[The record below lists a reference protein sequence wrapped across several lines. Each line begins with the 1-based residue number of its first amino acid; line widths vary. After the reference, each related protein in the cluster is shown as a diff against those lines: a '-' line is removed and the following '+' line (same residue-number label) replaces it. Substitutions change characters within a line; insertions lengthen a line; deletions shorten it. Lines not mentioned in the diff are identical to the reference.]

1 MMRKVLSLTITLL
14 AATLCYAALPK
25 ANHAV
30 FADFTYNG
38 VEKKGMSS
46 WRNPILPGWYSDPS
60 ACRTGDDYWLVTST
74 FGYFPG
80 VPLFH
85 SRDLVNWELVRHI
98 LDRPSQL
105 PHLNGQSIDR
115 GGIYAPDISYNPHNK
130 TYYMITTDVG
140 KGHFYVTAKDPR
152 GEWSDPVWLPQIGGI
167 DPSFFFDDDGKA
179 YIVHKEDTEGKPKW
193 SNNRAIRI
201 IRFDTKTGQTYGED
215 VPFREEGVGPEEQL
229 ARDEGPHIYKI
240 NGKYYMICA
249 EGGTSWAHSEVCYR
263 ADSIFGPYTRW
274 ARNPMLTQRL
284 LKPNPNYGVT
294 CTGHVSMV
302 QRQEGDWWVVFLGC
316 RPWAGGTEQLGR
328 ETFLMPVR
336 WSKDG
341 FPYITMTRDTIPLN
355 PSVNGAA
362 HKKRATRFVSNFSH
376 KQLGS
381 EWMSLRGEVSG
392 MKFVSYPIKTAE
404 RRTECLLLPCSDK
417 LSAGTDT
424 PSYLGRRIQHHEF
437 TAETEMFFTPRD
449 SSEAAGLLIFKNEKH
464 QYFLCRTAEGIE
476 LRKIHGVEKCD
487 TIARTELPR
496 YVDRVYLKAE
506 CKGTTYA
513 FYYRTEGSGTDD
525 WTLVADGVDAG
536 FVSSRVGGFT
546 GTTIGMY
553 AERR

>member
-14 AATLCYAALPK
+14 AATVCYAALPK

-60 ACRTGDDYWLVTST
+60 VCRTGEDYWLVTST

-302 QRQEGDWWVVFLGC
+302 QRPQGDWWAVFLGC
-316 RPWAGGTEQLGR
+316 RPWAGGTDQLGR
-328 ETFLMPVR
+328 ETFLMPVK

-341 FPYITMTRDTIPLN
+341 FPYITMTRDTIP
-355 PSVNGAA
+355 
-362 HKKRATRFVSNFSH
+362 VSDTPPITIHS
-376 KQLGS
+376 LGRGTW
-381 EWMSLRGEVSG
+381 EWGMSLRAPIADMKVKDGRLILPLSSAVS
-392 MKFVSYPIKTAE
+392 T
-404 RRTECLLLPCSDK
+404 
-417 LSAGTDT
+417 GTGT
-424 PSYLGRRIQHHEF
+424 PSYLCRRIQHHQF
-437 TAETEMFFTPRD
+437 DVQTQMFFTPRD
-449 SSEAAGLLIFKNEKH
+449 STEAAGLLIFKNEKH
-464 QYFLCRTAEGIE
+464 QYFLCRSEKGLE
-476 LRKIHGVEKCD
+476 LRQISGSDKCKVLAFSVLPDYVE
-487 TIARTELPR
+487 
-496 YVDRVYLKAE
+496 RVYLRAE
-506 CKGTTYA
+506 CKGTTYSF
-513 FYYRTEGSGTDD
+513 FYRLEGSGVDD
-525 WTLVADGVDAG
+525 WTVIAENIDAS
-536 FVSSRVGGFT
+536 FVSSKAGGFT
-546 GTTIGMY
+546 GTTIGVY
-553 AERR
+553 AERVNY

>member
-14 AATLCYAALPK
+14 AATVCYAALPK

-60 ACRTGDDYWLVTST
+60 VCRTGDDYWLVTST

-152 GEWSDPVWLPQIGGI
+152 GKWSDPIWLPEIGGI
-167 DPSFFFDDDGKA
+167 DPSFFFDDDGSA
-179 YIVHKEDTEGKPKW
+179 YIVHKEDTEGQPKW

-201 IRFDTKTGQTYGED
+201 IRFDTKTGKTFGED

-240 NGKYYMICA
+240 NGKYYLICA

-302 QRQEGDWWVVFLGC
+302 QRPQGDWWAVFLGC

-328 ETFLMPVR
+328 ETFLMPVK

-341 FPYITMTRDTIPLN
+341 FPYITMTRDTIPVSDTPPITI
-355 PSVNGAA
+355 PS
-362 HKKRATRFVSNFSH
+362 
-376 KQLGS
+376 LGRGTW
-381 EWMSLRGEVSG
+381 EWGMSLRAPIADMKVKDGRLILPLSSAVS
-392 MKFVSYPIKTAE
+392 T
-404 RRTECLLLPCSDK
+404 
-417 LSAGTDT
+417 GTGT
-424 PSYLGRRIQHHEF
+424 PSYLCRRIQHHQF
-437 TAETEMFFTPRD
+437 DVQTQMFFTPRD
-449 SSEAAGLLIFKNEKH
+449 STEAAGLLIFKNEKH
-464 QYFLCRTAEGIE
+464 QYFLCRSEKGLE
-476 LRKIHGVEKCD
+476 LRQISGSDKCKVLAFSVLPDYVE
-487 TIARTELPR
+487 
-496 YVDRVYLKAE
+496 RVYLRAE
-506 CKGTTYA
+506 CKGTTYSF
-513 FYYRTEGSGTDD
+513 FYRLEGSGVDD
-525 WTLVADGVDAG
+525 WTVIAENIDAS
-536 FVSSRVGGFT
+536 FVSSKAGGFT
-546 GTTIGMY
+546 GTTIGVY
-553 AERR
+553 AEKVNY

>member
-1 MMRKVLSLTITLL
+1 MMRRVLSLTITLL
-14 AATLCYAALPK
+14 AATVCYSALPK

-60 ACRTGDDYWLVTST
+60 VCRTGDDYWLVTST

-167 DPSFFFDDDGKA
+167 DPSFFFDNDGKA

-263 ADSIFGPYTRW
+263 ADDIRGPYEKRVILESEFSSFSYLAQGTIVDTPDGDWYGIIFQDRGGVGRVLTVMPCRW
-274 ARNPMLTQRL
+274 IDGWPMLGDEEGRVPDKVRPVVSGQETTAIVKGDDYSTPTLGLHWQWNHNPVNDAWSLTERAGWLRLKTSRVVSSLYLAPNTLTQRMEG
-284 LKPNPNYGVT
+284 PQCSGSI
-294 CTGHVSMV
+294 SM
-302 QRQEGDWWVVFLGC
+302 DISK
-316 RPWAGGTEQLGR
+316 
-328 ETFLMPVR
+328 M
-336 WSKDG
+336 KDG
-341 FPYITMTRDTIPLN
+341 DCAGLAAFNSDTGALVVRKRGKQTVLEMCEMTVRLTERDKQVTDVSERVVESIPLTGN
-355 PSVNGAA
+355 MVWLRVDGDFCPAEHGGRDAA
-362 HKKRATRFVSNFSH
+362 NFFY
-376 KQLGS
+376 
-381 EWMSLRGEVSG
+381 SLDGETWTQ
-392 MKFVSYPIKTAE
+392 I
-404 RRTECLLLPCSDK
+404 
-417 LSAGTDT
+417 GTHD
-424 PSYLGRRIQHHEF
+424 Y
-437 TAETEMFFTPRD
+437 
-449 SSEAAGLLIFKNEKH
+449 
-464 QYFLCRTAEGIE
+464 
-476 LRKIHGVEKCD
+476 
-487 TIARTELPR
+487 
-496 YVDRVYLKAE
+496 
-506 CKGTTYA
+506 
-513 FYYRTEGSGTDD
+513 
-525 WTLVADGVDAG
+525 
-536 FVSSRVGGFT
+536 
-546 GTTIGMY
+546 
-553 AERR
+553 